1 MTEHGIDKAIVG
13 SHSSSGGLTSTAF
26 WNDYWGR
33 FSLPATIDER
43 HSFDRALASAL
54 RDLLGQTSGRALE
67 VGCAP
72 GRWLVFLARE
82 FDLRVSGIE
91 YTPDG
96 AEATRRNFA
105 MLGVDY
111 DTVDEA
117 DFFAITPRS
126 SFDVVVSFGFVE
138 HFTDVR
144 SVIARQ
150 AEWLRPGGLL
160 VVGVPNFAG
169 IHGRIQRVLDQE
181 ILERH
186 NLTIMNIRA
195 LAGIGV
201 EAGLVTESAR
211 YLGSF
216 EPSLPITRPGM
227 SGGVRVLVAKVILRA
242 AWILRRAPLIGRAFD
257 GWNGPRVSSYIL
269 ASYRKP
275 L

>member
-1 MTEHGIDKAIVG
+1 MTQHAETDIVV
-13 SHSSSGGLTSTAF
+13 SQSSIGGLTDAAF

-43 HSFDRALASAL
+43 HSFDRALARAL
-54 RDLLGQTSGRALE
+54 RDLLGHASGSALE

-72 GRWLVFLARE
+72 GRWLAFLARE

-91 YTPDG
+91 YTADG
-96 AEATRRNFA
+96 AEATRRNLT

-111 DTVDEA
+111 DRVDEA
-117 DFFAITPRS
+117 DFFAITPRPS
-126 SFDVVVSFGFVE
+126 YDVVVSFGFVE

-144 SVIARQ
+144 GVVARQ

-160 VVGVPNFAG
+160 LVGVPNFAG
-169 IHGRIQRVLDQE
+169 IHGRIQKVLDPK

-186 NLTIMNIRA
+186 NLTIMNASELSR
-195 LAGIGV
+195 IGG
-201 EAGLVTESAR
+201 EAGLVTESAT

-216 EPSLPITRPGM
+216 EPSLPISRAGAR
-227 SGGVRVLVAKVILRA
+227 GVRMFVAKTLLRA

-275 L
+275 A